1 MSVTDEKAEMRGR
14 IMSLNTLNVLN
25 RHCQFDPV
33 VRSVDQIQLGAEVPL
48 GRLDR
53 RMAQQQLDLLK
64 LPADGAA

>member
-1 MSVTDEKAEMRGR
+1 
-14 IMSLNTLNVLN
+14 
-25 RHCQFDPV
+25 
-33 VRSVDQIQLGAEVPL
+33 VDQIQLGAEVPL